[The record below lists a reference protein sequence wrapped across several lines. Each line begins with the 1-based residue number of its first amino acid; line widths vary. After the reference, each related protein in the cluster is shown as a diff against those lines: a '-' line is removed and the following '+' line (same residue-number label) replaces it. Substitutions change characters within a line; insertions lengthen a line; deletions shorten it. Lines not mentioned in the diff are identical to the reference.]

1 MFKGDT
7 LIFSKKKHALNNDS
21 SNSHNVISS
30 NKSKDFIEN
39 LWKYIFLGC
48 ASIAIL
54 SIITITIF
62 IFAKGS
68 PAIFEIGV
76 FDFLFSAKWKPS
88 AEKYGIFAMII
99 GSIYATIG
107 AITIGVPIGIFTA
120 VFLAEIAP
128 DWLTKIMR
136 PSVEL
141 LAGIP
146 SVVYGF
152 FGLIVIVP
160 IIDSMPGSGSS
171 GSSLLAACI
180 ILGIMILPTIISIT
194 ETSLRSVPKEYK
206 EGALAIGASH
216 MQTIF
221 TVMIPAAKSGIL
233 TGVIL
238 GIGRAIGETMAVIL
252 VCGNTVKIPLSI
264 FDRFRPMTANIALEM
279 SYAFGLHQ
287 EALLATGVILFIF
300 IMILNLILNSL
311 THKVGDR

>member
-1 MFKGDT
+1 MFKGEGLT
-7 LIFSKKKHALNNDS
+7 SSKKKHTKDNNEDVS
-21 SNSHNVISS
+21 YKDISS
-30 NKSKDFIEN
+30 NKKKDFIEI

-54 SIITITIF
+54 SIITITVF
-62 IFAKGS
+62 IFVEGS
-68 PAIFEIGV
+68 PAIFKIGV

-88 AEKYGIFAMII
+88 AEKYGILAMII
-99 GSIYATIG
+99 GSVYATIG
-107 AITIGVPIGIFTA
+107 AIIIGVPIGILTS

-128 DWLTKIMR
+128 DWITKIMR
-136 PSVEL
+136 PAVEL

-152 FGLIVIVP
+152 FGLIVVVP
-160 IIDSMPGSGSS
+160 IIDSMEASGSS

-194 ETSLRSVPKEYK
+194 ETSLRAVPKEYK
-206 EGALAIGASH
+206 EGSLALGASH
-216 MQTIF
+216 IQTIF
-221 TVMIPAAKSGIL
+221 KVMIPAAKSGIL
-233 TGVIL
+233 AGVIL

-300 IMILNLILNSL
+300 IMILNFILNSL
-311 THKVGDR
+311 THKAGDK

>member
-1 MFKGDT
+1 MFKGEGLT
-7 LIFSKKKHALNNDS
+7 SSKKKHTKDNNEDVS
-21 SNSHNVISS
+21 YKDISS
-30 NKSKDFIEN
+30 NKKKDFIEI
-39 LWKYIFLGC
+39 LWKYTFLGC

-54 SIITITIF
+54 SIITITVF
-62 IFAKGS
+62 IFVEGS
-68 PAIFEIGV
+68 PAIFKIGI

-88 AEKYGIFAMII
+88 AEKYGILAMII
-99 GSIYATIG
+99 GSVYATIG
-107 AITIGVPIGIFTA
+107 AIIIGVPIGILTS

-128 DWLTKIMR
+128 DWITKMMR
-136 PSVEL
+136 PAVEL

-152 FGLIVIVP
+152 FGLIVVVP
-160 IIDSMPGSGSS
+160 IIDSMEASGSS

-206 EGALAIGASH
+206 EGSLALGASH

-221 TVMIPAAKSGIL
+221 KVMIPAAKSGIL

-300 IMILNLILNSL
+300 IMILNFILNSL
-311 THKVGDR
+311 THKAGDK